1 MQPLEPSLPS
11 KAPADAAPRDPA
23 VDGAVYDAAY
33 YREECGLPYD
43 RSEPH
48 WPRFFGAIAD
58 RIVAGIAPRTV
69 LDAGCAMGFLVGELR
84 ARGVEAAGLDLS
96 AHAVSR
102 AAPAVRPYLTVGS
115 IAEPLPAGLARR
127 WDLVT
132 CIEVLEHLPAEL
144 AEQAVATL
152 CAHTDDLLFSSSPS
166 DFREPTH
173 RNVQPVEAWAERF
186 ARHGLIRDLDFDASF
201 VTPWA
206 VRLRRRRDPLPRVV
220 RDYERDRARLEAEA
234 RELRGALHE
243 LRRTLDREREAAT
256 GERRALLAQ
265 VEEARRSTA
274 MVMASPSWRL
284 TAPLRRAKH
293 VLRAL
298 LQGGAVPPPPAPTER
313 LDHAAWAARFGD
325 PTPDERRRIE
335 GWLARTPRRPVISV
349 LLPVCDPPP
358 GLLERAIASVEAQL
372 YPDWE
377 LCIADDASAA
387 PHVRGVLDT
396 ATARDPRVK
405 VVHRAERGHI
415 AAATNGALG
424 LATGEWCTF
433 LDHDDELAPH
443 ALFCVAAEVLGHPEV
458 ELVYSDEDKLDE
470 AGRRYAPAF
479 KPTWDPELLRSCNYV
494 GHLMALK
501 TARVRALGGLRPGLD
516 GAQDL
521 DLLLRYA
528 ERLRPDQVRRAPFVL
543 YHWRALPGSEA
554 AVAGVKPYAG
564 AAVRRAVQ
572 EHLERLGV
580 AATVEAHP
588 DAPTWTRV
596 RYAVPSPAPL
606 ASIVICTRDRGDLLR
621 RCIDSL
627 ARTTYTS
634 RELIVVDNGS
644 QEPAT
649 LAYLLELE
657 LKGLARVLRRPGEFN
672 FSALNNDGAAQA
684 EGDVLVLLNNDTE
697 VVSPDWLTEL
707 VAHAVRP
714 EVGAVGPRLLYPD
727 GTIQHAGVVLGLGT
741 MAGHMFCHL
750 PADTDAAGGRARATG
765 SWSGLTAACVAMRK
779 EVWDAVGGLDPG
791 YPVAFGDI
799 DLCLR
804 IRERGWW
811 LVHTPFVRLVH
822 HESASRGKDDTWAK
836 QRRFAAE
843 VARLQARWP
852 GWIQDDPAWS
862 PNLALDSADPVAAV
876 PPRTSLASR
885 YLAGVP

>member
-1 MQPLEPSLPS
+1 MQQPLDPSGAGPGT
-11 KAPADAAPRDPA
+11 PRDPA

-43 RSEPH
+43 PSEPH

-69 LDAGCAMGFLVGELR
+69 LDAGCAMGFLVGALR

-96 AHAVSR
+96 GHAVSR
-102 AAPAVRPYLTVGS
+102 AAPAVRPHLSVGS
-115 IAEPLPAGLARR
+115 IAEPLPPQLARR

-144 AEQAVATL
+144 AERAVASL
-152 CAHTDDLLFSSSPS
+152 CAHTDDLLFSSTPH
-166 DFREPTH
+166 DYREPTH

-234 RELRGALHE
+234 RDLRAALQE
-243 LRRTLDREREAAT
+243 LRRTLDRQREAAT

-284 TAPLRRAKH
+284 TAPLRSAK
-293 VLRAL
+293 RAL
-298 LQGGAVPPPPAPTER
+298 RGLLDGGVLPPPPPPPER
-313 LDHAAWAARFGD
+313 LDHAAWSARFGD

-335 GWLARTPRRPVISV
+335 SWLARAPRRPVISV
-349 LLPVCDPPP
+349 LMPVCDPPP
-358 GLLERAIASVEAQL
+358 GLLERALASVEAQL

-377 LCIADDASAA
+377 LCVADDASRA
-387 PHVRGVLDT
+387 PHVRRVLD
-396 ATARDPRVK
+396 AAAARDPRIK
-405 VVHRAERGHI
+405 VTHRPERGHI
-415 AAATNGALG
+415 AAATASALG
-424 LATGEWCTF
+424 LATGEWC
-433 LDHDDELAPH
+433 LGVDHDDELAPH
-443 ALFCVAAEVLGHPEV
+443 ALFCVAAEAASHPEV

-470 AGRRYAPAF
+470 QGRRHAPSF
-479 KPTWDPELLRSCNYV
+479 KPGWDPELLRSCNYV
-494 GHLMALK
+494 GHLAALK

-528 ERLRPDQVRRAPFVL
+528 ERLRPEQVRRAPFVL
-543 YHWRALPGSEA
+543 YHWRAHRGSEA
-554 AVAGVKPYAG
+554 AAAGVKPYAG
-564 AAVRRAVQ
+564 EAVRRAVR

-588 DAPTWTRV
+588 DSPTWNRV

-606 ASIVICTRDRGDLLR
+606 ASVIVCTRDRLDLLR
-621 RCIDSL
+621 RCVDSL
-627 ARTTYTS
+627 ARTTYPA
-634 RELIVVDNGS
+634 RELIVVDNDS
-644 QEPAT
+644 REPAT

-657 LKGLARVLRRPGEFN
+657 AKGAGRVLRRPGEFN
-672 FSALNNDGAAQA
+672 FSALNNDAVAQA
-684 EGDVLVLLNNDTE
+684 KGDVLVLLNNDTE
-697 VVSPDWLTEL
+697 VITPDWLTEL

-714 EVGAVGPRLLYPD
+714 EVGAVGPLLLYPD
-727 GTIQHAGVVLGLGT
+727 GTIQHTGVVLGLGT
-741 MAGHMFCHL
+741 LAGHVFRHL
-750 PADTDAAGGRARATG
+750 PPTTGAAAGRARLAG
-765 SWSGLTAACVAMRK
+765 SWSALTAACVAMRRD
-779 EVWDAVGGLDPG
+779 VWDAVGGLDPG

-843 VARLQARWP
+843 VARLHARWP

-862 PNLALDSADPVAAV
+862 PNLALDSAEPMAAV
-876 PPRTSLASR
+876 PPRVSLASR